1 MKIGN
6 MEVYGIIYKIQ
17 NNINGKVYIGQ
28 TTYGFNKRYSLGQ
41 WWVKTHNNYLKNSAK
56 YYGHNNFTVNEFL
69 DVAFSKEELNLKE
82 KMWIGY
88 YKSANKK
95 YGYNM
100 NSGGDSPTMNEE
112 SKKKISI
119 SRLGFDPED
128 FTEDIINY
136 YKNGDTIIGIGKK
149 IGVGES
155 VIRKILVKNNIPI
168 KTSGEFI
175 FGFKLEDYKEE
186 IIKLYVEDNMAP
198 VDIGERFGA
207 SASGIRGFLKR
218 NGIKIRPMKESK
230 IGRCTGKQNSSS
242 KPIELYLVTGEFI
255 KEFVS
260 KRECIDYLISIGAT
274 NSFSGAR
281 SGIYD
286 YFKFGT
292 PYKGKYIFKNKK

>member
-6 MEVYGIIYKIQ
+6 MEVYGVIYKIQ
-17 NNINGKVYIGQ
+17 NNIDGKVYIGQ

-56 YYGHNNFTVNEFL
+56 YYGHNNFIVNEFL

-82 KMWIGY
+82 KMWISY
-88 YKSANKK
+88 YKSSNKK

-112 SKKKISI
+112 TKKKITI

-128 FTEDIINY
+128 FTENIVNY
-136 YKNGDTIIGIGKK
+136 YKNGDTITDIGAK
-149 IGVGES
+149 IGVDES
-155 VIRKILVKNNIPI
+155 VIRKILVKNNISI
-168 KTSGEFI
+168 KTSGEFT

-186 IIKLYVEDNMAP
+186 IIKLYVEDKMAP
-198 VDIGERFGA
+198 VDIGKRFGA
-207 SASGIRGFLKR
+207 SASGIRDFLKR
-218 NGIKIRPMKESK
+218 NGIKIRPMKETK

-274 NSFSGAR
+274 NSFSGAK

>member
-119 SRLGFDPED
+119 SHLGFDPED

-207 SASGIRGFLKR
+207 SAGGIRDFLKR
-218 NGIKIRPMKESK
+218 NGIKLRPMKEAK
-230 IGRCTGKQNSSS
+230 KGRCTGKQNPSS

-260 KRECIDYLISIGAT
+260 KRECVDYLISIGAT
-274 NSFSGAR
+274 NSFSGAK

-286 YFKFGT
+286 YFKLGT

>member
-281 SGIYD
+281 SEIYD

>member
-56 YYGHNNFTVNEFL
+56 HYGHNNFIVNEFL

-82 KMWIGY
+82 KMWISY

-112 SKKKISI
+112 SKKKITI

-128 FTEDIINY
+128 FTENIVNY
-136 YKNGDTIIGIGKK
+136 YKNGDTIVDIGAK

-155 VIRKILVKNNIPI
+155 VIRKILVKNNIQI
-168 KTSGEFI
+168 KTSGEFT

-186 IIKLYVEDNMAP
+186 IIKLYVEDKMAP
-198 VDIGERFGA
+198 VDIGKRFGA

-218 NGIKIRPMKESK
+218 NGIKIRPMKETK

-274 NSFSGAR
+274 NSFSGAK

-292 PYKGKYIFKNKK
+292 PYKGKYIFKNKN